1 MVYGDVPAHVVY
13 GDVPVCYRIKDHQD
27 LVRGGPLN
35 WQKVVEVDVRKT
47 K

>member
-1 MVYGDVPAHVVY
+1 MHTWFITMYLFATELKTDF
-13 GDVPVCYRIKDHQD
+13 HQD

-35 WQKVVEVDVRKT
+35 WQKVVEVDVRKM